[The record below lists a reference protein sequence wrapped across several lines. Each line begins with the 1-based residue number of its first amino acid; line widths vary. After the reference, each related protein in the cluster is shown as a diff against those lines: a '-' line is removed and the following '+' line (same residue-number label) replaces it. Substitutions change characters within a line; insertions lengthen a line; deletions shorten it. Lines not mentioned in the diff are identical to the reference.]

1 MSRLIGKAKQRKRKQ
16 ERMERERYH
25 NRIVKALLG
34 KIRTFDDPILK
45 QVSEPIELA
54 SGLPQDAHTAIK
66 EMTKVLGA
74 AETGLGL
81 AAVQVGVLKRICIYR
96 ESKGGPI
103 FTLINPTVIVKDD
116 RQISEY
122 EGCLSFPKFY
132 KRIKRPYSIEVTYKD
147 NNLNTIVKELTG
159 MTARIVLHE
168 MEHMDGKCLV
178 GDAYRTKYGEKK

>member
-16 ERMERERYH
+16 ERIVNERFKER
-25 NRIVKALLG
+25 NTRALLG

-45 QVSEPIELA
+45 QVSEPVELA
-54 SGLPQDAHTAIK
+54 SGLPQDAHTIIK
-66 EMTKVLGA
+66 EMIKVLGVA
-74 AETGLGL
+74 DTGLGL
-81 AAVQVGVLKRICIYR
+81 AAVQVGLLKRICIYR

-103 FTLINPTVIVKDD
+103 FTLINPTVVVKDD

-147 NNLNTIVKELTG
+147 DNLNTIVKELTG
-159 MTARIVLHE
+159 MSARIVLHE
-168 MEHMDGKCLV
+168 VEHMDGQCLV
-178 GDAYRTKYGEKK
+178 GDAYKAKYGEKK